1 MALEISEIAIQMV
14 VDEDADDEE
23 EEDDDD
29 AKDGKKK
36 KKKKDKDEDGCCAL
50 DKQEIV
56 DECVRRVMKMLKNK
70 RER

>member
-23 EEDDDD
+23 EEDEE
-29 AKDGKKK
+29 DGRKK
-36 KKKKDKDEDGCCAL
+36 KKKKDKDDDGCCEL
-50 DKQEIV
+50 DRQEIV

-70 RER
+70 QER

>member
-23 EEDDDD
+23 EDDD
-29 AKDGKKK
+29 AGEGKKK

-50 DKQEIV
+50 DQQEIV

-70 RER
+70 QER

>member
-23 EEDDDD
+23 EDDD
-29 AKDGKKK
+29 AEEGKKK
-36 KKKKDKDEDGCCAL
+36 KKKKGKDEDGCCAL

-56 DECVRRVMKMLKNK
+56 DECVRRVMKMLRTKQ
-70 RER
+70 ER